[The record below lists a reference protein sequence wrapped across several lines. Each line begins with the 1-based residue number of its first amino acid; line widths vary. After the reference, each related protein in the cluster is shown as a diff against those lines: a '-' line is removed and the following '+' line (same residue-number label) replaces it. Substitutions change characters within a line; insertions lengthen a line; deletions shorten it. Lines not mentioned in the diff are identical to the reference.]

1 MHALWWKVFKSLLMS
16 LGALML
22 LAALVLVGANL
33 WVLGSTRG
41 LIEQELSM
49 CSRERVGIVFGTSHW
64 TRSGVRNPYF
74 ESRMAAAAHLV
85 HSGRV
90 HHLLLSGDN
99 STRYYNE
106 PVTMW
111 RDLRDR
117 QVRDVDMTLDYAG
130 FSTFD
135 TLARARDVFGVER
148 ALLITQ
154 AWHLPRALFIGRA
167 LGLEVS
173 GCAAVPNG
181 TVTGLWRIKAR
192 EWLARVATL
201 GDLYLWGREPYFL
214 GPLEPLKIFP
224 RRWEASWQA
233 SENAGEPGVSASAFA
248 VRKARGS
255 ANDSLSSTLLSPAR
269 EGRGEGE

>member
-1 MHALWWKVFKSLLMS
+1 MQALWWKVFKSLLMS
-16 LGALML
+16 LGTLML
-22 LAALVLVGANL
+22 LAALVLLGANL

-41 LIEQELSM
+41 LIEQELPM
-49 CSRERVGIVFGTSHW
+49 CSRERIGIVFGTSHW

-74 ESRMAAAAHLV
+74 ESRMVAAAQLV

-90 HHLLLSGDN
+90 NHLLLSGDN

-111 RDLRDR
+111 RDLRGR

-154 AWHLPRALFIGRA
+154 TWHLPRALFIGKA

-173 GCAAVPNG
+173 GCAAVPQG
-181 TVTGLWRIKAR
+181 PVTGLWRIKAR

-214 GPLEPLKIFP
+214 GPMEPLKIFP
-224 RRWEASWQA
+224 RRWEAS
-233 SENAGEPGVSASAFA
+233 ETMGVRGVSASAFA
-248 VRKARGS
+248 MRKAHGS
-255 ANDSLSSTLLSPAR
+255 ASDTLSSTLRSPAR
-269 EGRGEGE
+269 EGRGADE